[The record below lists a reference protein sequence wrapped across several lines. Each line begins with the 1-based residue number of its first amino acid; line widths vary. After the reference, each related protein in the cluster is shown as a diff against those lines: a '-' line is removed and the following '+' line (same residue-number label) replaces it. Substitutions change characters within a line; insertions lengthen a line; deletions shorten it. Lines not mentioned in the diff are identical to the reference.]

1 MSALTESKET
11 SLQMLISG
19 HALVRHH
26 SLDTRLLGEDG
37 DLSTASS
44 ADMPGT

>member
-1 MSALTESKET
+1 MSALTESKEP
-11 SLQMLISG
+11 SLQMVIS
-19 HALVRHH
+19 RHH
-26 SLDTRLLGEDG
+26 NLDTRLLGKDG